1 MDTSNTQNRDTTVD
15 DINATPAVSPASE
28 TTKTFSHKYKWTFEE
43 IAMVAALF
51 VGLIFTFVGF
61 SNKQFDMPMF
71 IVLLVV
77 IIGLLGYLF
86 TIGFGRKKKSRLA
99 ATYDTETTELVVEG
113 NGYKPELNRGKLRD
127 AVAAF
132 EKRVGINDTLVIEF
146 KGKDKSSLFVPAR
159 LAGQPGLYEILEKM
173 LNDTNISVKNPQV
186 VEFLDKAKNFKK

>member
-1 MDTSNTQNRDTTVD
+1 MD

-51 VGLIFTFVGF
+51 VGLIFTFIGF

-86 TIGFGRKKKSRLA
+86 TIGFGRKKKSRLI

-159 LAGQPGLYEILEKM
+159 LAGQPGLYEILETM